1 LRQKEGVGRKWMD
14 DYQITKKLKELT
26 QPAASIPLAYE
37 KEFSLEEKEKILKD
51 FYTSIKVLSGLIYK
65 TRKNR

>member
-1 LRQKEGVGRKWMD
+1 MKDLRLREMENQYYRKENE
-14 DYQITKKLKELT
+14 LANLT
-26 QPAASIPLAYE
+26 QPAASIPSAYE

-51 FYTSIKVLSGLIYK
+51 FYISIKILSGLIYK